1 MIQTLMEFYVF
12 QDYVMLENIDFQI
25 IFKSFLNKCDNSF
38 VCSYNS
44 SYTVSINILM
54 SKTTSSLRVAF
65 DPITLI

>member
-12 QDYVMLENIDFQI
+12 QDYVMVENIDFQI

-44 SYTVSINILM
+44 SYRYI
-54 SKTTSSLRVAF
+54 
-65 DPITLI
+65 